1 MKLLHIVPTIN
12 PDTGGVVE
20 GMKQMATAT
29 MKMGHV
35 VEVVTLDSADES
47 WLQNLPF
54 LIHPLGPS
62 KFGYRYSPNLVPWLR
77 KHVTGYDAVIVDGLW
92 QYHGYATWK
101 VMRKMNVP
109 YFVFTHGMLDPWFK
123 KTYPLKHL
131 KKWMYWPWAE
141 YKILRDAK
149 AVLFTCD
156 EERALSRESFWLYRC
171 RKKVVSYGTVAPAG
185 DPALQREAVFK
196 EYPILRNKRLFLYLS
211 RIHQKKGCDLLI
223 QAFAEVANRDE
234 SLHLVMAG
242 PDQTGWQKDLVEL
255 SRNLGIESRITWT
268 GKLSGDVKWGAYHA
282 AEAFVL
288 PSHQENFGVVVAE
301 ALACGL
307 PTLISNKVN
316 IWREIE
322 TDEAG
327 IIADDTLDGTISLFE
342 KWLGMDTAAQALM
355 RQKTVTC
362 FEYRFEMGKAAQN
375 LIDVVT
381 EP

>member
-1 MKLLHIVPTIN
+1 
-12 PDTGGVVE
+12 
-20 GMKQMATAT
+20 
-29 MKMGHV
+29 
-35 VEVVTLDSADES
+35 
-47 WLQNLPF
+47 
-54 LIHPLGPS
+54 
-62 KFGYRYSPNLVPWLR
+62 
-77 KHVTGYDAVIVDGLW
+77 
-92 QYHGYATWK
+92 
-101 VMRKMNVP
+101 
-109 YFVFTHGMLDPWFK
+109 
-123 KTYPLKHL
+123 
-131 KKWMYWPWAE
+131 
-141 YKILRDAK
+141 
-149 AVLFTCD
+149 
-156 EERALSRESFWLYRC
+156 
-171 RKKVVSYGTVAPAG
+171 VSYGTVAPAG

-268 GKLSGDVKWGAYHA
+268 GMLSGDVKWGAYHA